1 MVALESLDLS
11 YNKLGGRIPSEL
23 TKLTF
28 LAVLNLSQNNFFG
41 PIPVGSQFNT
51 FDIDSYAGNLD
62 FCGFPLSKKCGSEEE
77 RKPQTPKLVEDED
90 SSIPF
95 IWKLVMMGYGCGVVF
110 GLSTGYIVFTT
121 GRPWWL
127 VRMVERDWQRNF
139 TRWVRRIG
147 RKRNYHFIQIAQLNL
162 R

>member
-1 MVALESLDLS
+1 MAALESLDLS
-11 YNKLGGRIPSEL
+11 SNKLGGTIPSEL

-41 PIPVGSQFNT
+41 PIPVGNQFNT

-62 FCGFPLSKKCGSEEE
+62 LCGFPLSKKCGSEEE

-90 SSIPF
+90 SAIPF
-95 IWKLVMMGYGCGVVF
+95 IWQLAMMGYGCGVVL

-121 GRPWWL
+121 GRAWRL

-147 RKRNYHFIQIAQLNL
+147 RKRN
-162 R
+162 